1 MRLLPQMM
9 LIVGFVA
16 WSQTARAQSGSGVT
30 VINNPGGG
38 TIAYAQMPAQH
49 TLQGALGKVLQY
61 AHSRF
66 GARPQIS
73 RVMRGKDGNS
83 LAVIFTVK
91 PPGQGNQ
98 EIDGLALVA
107 VSPSAPAKGAVLT
120 DQADRFRSTVGP
132 MLKQLQSG
140 AGLSG
145 AGSSSASA
153 TANAPAPAPTGTPS
167 GSQPPPAASVSTKG
181 RPAAASGA
189 PAAPLHQTPFPDGS
203 GSIGLPDGWTVTGA
217 HAGEVIAKG
226 PAPAGLHFDWQ
237 IPALDPKNPRS
248 RGLMRPG
255 TAASF
260 VAIPYGTD
268 AANTFK
274 SAMTQFLQKHG
285 KSPPTI
291 EIIDSTQVGPKEAL
305 VSAKVGAVDGQGPT
319 TALVDI
325 GIGPT
330 DSQGSYLITVF
341 IISFPQELA
350 QQSQA
355 TVVAMLHSYKA
366 NQDVALAQIQA
377 DSQKSQQA
385 TAQTLAEMQR
395 RQAASD
401 RQFAAFQRSQDA
413 QERQFQAFDNNLL
426 DRTVIRDTDL
436 NAHGTVSNDLA
447 DALVDANPDRFQEVS
462 PSEYVKGID
471 Y

>member
-1 MRLLPQMM
+1 MRLFPLM
-9 LIVGFVA
+9 LMAGLVA
-16 WSQTARAQSGSGVT
+16 WSQAARAQSNNGVT

-73 RVMRGKDGNS
+73 RVMRGADGNS

-98 EIDGLALVA
+98 EIAGLALVA
-107 VSPSAPAKGAVLT
+107 ISPSAPGKGAVLT

-140 AGLSG
+140 AGLS
-145 AGSSSASA
+145 A
-153 TANAPAPAPTGTPS
+153 ANAPAPAPTNTAS
-167 GSQPPPAASVSTKG
+167 GSQTPAVASSPTKA

-189 PAAPLHQTPFPDGS
+189 PAAPLHETPFPDGS
-203 GSIGLPDGWTVTGA
+203 GSIGLPDGWTITGA
-217 HAGEVIAKG
+217 HAGEVTAKG

-237 IPALDPKNPRS
+237 IPALDPNDPRS

-260 VAIPYGTD
+260 VDIPYGTD
-268 AANTFK
+268 AATTFK
-274 SAMTQFLQKHG
+274 LALTQFLQKHG

-291 EIIDSTQVGPKEAL
+291 EIVDSTQVGPKEAL
-305 VSAKVGAVDGQGPT
+305 VSARIGAVDGQAPT

-325 GIGPT
+325 GIGPP
-330 DSQGSYLITVF
+330 DNQASYLITLF

-355 TVVAMLHSYKA
+355 TVVAMLHSYKV
-366 NQDVALAQIQA
+366 NQNVQLAQIQA
-377 DSQKSQQA
+377 DSQKTQQA
-385 TAQTLAEMQR
+385 TAQTLAEMRR

-401 RQFAAFQRSQDA
+401 QQFAAFQRSQDA

-447 DALVDANPDRFQEVS
+447 DALVDANPNRFQEVS